1 MRESTIKSNQN
12 KIKVVH
18 LSSAH
23 GDRDVRIFL
32 KECASLAS
40 YQKGEKYEVHQ
51 VLAGVEEREE
61 LGIHIH
67 TVKKYPNQ
75 RLKRM
80 WTTVNDVY
88 KKAISLNADIY
99 HLHDPELLRIA
110 LKLKRKGKIVIY
122 DAHEDLP
129 RQILGKGYL
138 KFKGLISKV
147 VECYENFVT
156 KRLDGI
162 VTATPFIRDRFIKI
176 NPNTVDINNFPLLS
190 EIDFDG
196 GSNKKEN
203 SICFIGNISPIRG
216 LSQVIEALNNVNINF
231 YIAGELDASYRD
243 ELSKIKG
250 WEKVIEL
257 GFIDRVQSK
266 ELKNKS
272 IAGIV
277 TFLPLPNHINAQ
289 PNKIFEYMASELPV
303 IGSNFPLWKEII
315 EKNNCGI
322 CVNPLNPSEIANAIQ
337 QLIDSPEIAIRMGK
351 NGKQLVQSTY
361 NWDIEKEKL
370 YLFYNSIYKK

>member
-1 MRESTIKSNQN
+1 M
-12 KIKVVH
+12 IKVVH

-32 KECASLAS
+32 KECVSLAAYNS
-40 YQKGEKYEVHQ
+40 GVTYEVHQ
-51 VLAGVEEREE
+51 VLAGVEERIE
-61 LGIHIH
+61 LGVQIHSV
-67 TVKKYPNQ
+67 TKYHNN

-80 WTTVNDVY
+80 WNTVNDVY
-88 KKAISLNADIY
+88 KKAIELDADVY

-110 LKLKRKGKIVIY
+110 LKLKRKGKIVLY

-138 KFKGLISKV
+138 KFKGVISKV
-147 VECYENFVT
+147 VECYENYIT
-156 KRLDGI
+156 KRLHGVI
-162 VTATPFIRDRFIKI
+162 TATPFIRDRFIKI
-176 NPNTVDINNFPLLS
+176 NPNTIDINNFPLLN
-190 EIDFDG
+190 EIDFEEG
-196 GSNKKEN
+196 TNKKEN

-216 LSQVIEALNNVNINF
+216 LSQVVEAINDVTINF
-231 YIAGELDASYRD
+231 YIAGDLDKAYKD

-250 WEKVIEL
+250 WEKVTEL
-257 GFIDRVQSK
+257 GFIDRIQSK
-266 ELKNKS
+266 ELKSKS

-322 CVNPLNPSEIANAIQ
+322 CVDPLKPEEIANAINC
-337 QLIDSPEIAIRMGK
+337 IIENPREAMEMGK
-351 NGKQLVQSTY
+351 KGKQLVIDKY

-370 YLFYNSIYKK
+370 YLFYNCIYKKVVN